1 MYDAR
6 NDTIQLGPAPEQKY
20 VEGQIIQHQILLSSV
35 INHDERIF
43 GKFHRTDEKFNER
56 RVTTHP
62 NQVHTACTLV
72 QVHDGQGWCD
82 TNTSGKGYNIVEI
95 NSGSKGAEVRTVY
108 PNGAGCGT
116 NDGLVQLFRPVTQCC
131 NAHGRGILL
140 RWVWKY
146 TESMPLRTTN
156 PRQHHHNVTGTLELK
171 PRRIDKG
178 QTRATPQTPKYCTR
192 DQIGT
197 PKYPRNVIQPINQ
210 QRNATQIK
218 YMRGGSMQDH
228 GHHPYPAQIVQ
239 TFTVLVT

>member
-1 MYDAR
+1 MNEPLQCNNMLNYQQWGQSQSEGRNETDDMETKRKKQIKNVSYQTNLCLNGMYDAR

-62 NQVHTACTLV
+62 NQIHTACTLV

-146 TESMPLRTTN
+146 T
-156 PRQHHHNVTGTLELK
+156 V
-171 PRRIDKG
+171 
-178 QTRATPQTPKYCTR
+178 
-192 DQIGT
+192 
-197 PKYPRNVIQPINQ
+197 V
-210 QRNATQIK
+210 
-218 YMRGGSMQDH
+218 
-228 GHHPYPAQIVQ
+228 
-239 TFTVLVT
+239 

>member
-1 MYDAR
+1 MNEPLQCNNMLNYQQWGQSQCEGRNETDDMETKRKKQIKNVSYQTNLCLNGMYDAR

-62 NQVHTACTLV
+62 NQIHTACTLV

-146 TESMPLRTTN
+146 T
-156 PRQHHHNVTGTLELK
+156 V
-171 PRRIDKG
+171 
-178 QTRATPQTPKYCTR
+178 
-192 DQIGT
+192 
-197 PKYPRNVIQPINQ
+197 V
-210 QRNATQIK
+210 
-218 YMRGGSMQDH
+218 
-228 GHHPYPAQIVQ
+228 
-239 TFTVLVT
+239 